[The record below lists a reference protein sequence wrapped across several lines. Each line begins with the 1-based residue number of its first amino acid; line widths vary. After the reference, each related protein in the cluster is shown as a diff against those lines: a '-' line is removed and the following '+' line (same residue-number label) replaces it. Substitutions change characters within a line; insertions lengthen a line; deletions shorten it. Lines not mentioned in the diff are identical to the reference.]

1 MPSKKKA
8 TFILGLALLNEARA
22 MAEEHG
28 YRSLN
33 SFVEEALRRAVAD
46 EKKKKRK
53 EELLEASR
61 DPLFLQDIEETM
73 SAFASA
79 DSETARRHIRR

>member
-1 MPSKKKA
+1 MPNKKKA

-33 SFVEEALRRAVAD
+33 SNAY
-46 EKKKKRK
+46 
-53 EELLEASR
+53 ELS
-61 DPLFLQDIEETM
+61 
-73 SAFASA
+73 
-79 DSETARRHIRR
+79 